1 VNPILGAALDVQR
14 FCRSHGW
21 RFCIIGGIA
30 VQRWGEPR
38 LTQDVDL
45 TVLSRLGAEADVVDA
60 LLAAHSGRIPDAREF
75 ALLRRVLLVESGSGV
90 PIDISLGAIP
100 FEERVVGRS
109 STWDS
114 GAMSPS

>member
-14 FCRSHGW
+14 VCRSRGW

-45 TVLSRLGAEADVVDA
+45 TVLSGLGAEADVVDG
-60 LLAAHSGRIPDAREF
+60 LLAAYSGRIPDAREF
-75 ALLRRVLLVESGSGV
+75 ALQRRVLR
-90 PIDISLGAIP
+90 AIL
-100 FEERVVGRS
+100 ERAARER
-109 STWDS
+109 
-114 GAMSPS
+114 